1 MLIYLLIL
9 VFSII
14 LHEFGHLITA
24 LFFKVKVHAFSLG
37 FGKVLLHTKWKGID
51 WRLSLVPFGGYCD
64 IEEALDK
71 PNSLSNLDYWK
82 QVIILMAGVF
92 LNLVLALLC
101 YIISN
106 KSIIDGFLF
115 DMNFIYLFMT
125 KSPELYYLFPTDLEL
140 YLFYGSFLNITMFLF
155 NILPIPA
162 LDGGYLWIL
171 LFKNKK
177 TEKFYNRLIK
187 IFFILLLVVQV
198 FLIAWWWVA

>member
-1 MLIYLLIL
+1 MVRFYCIQ
-9 VFSII
+9 
-14 LHEFGHLITA
+14 
-24 LFFKVKVHAFSLG
+24 
-37 FGKVLLHTKWKGID
+37 KWKGID

-140 YLFYGSFLNITMFLF
+140 YLFYGSF
-155 NILPIPA
+155 
-162 LDGGYLWIL
+162 
-171 LFKNKK
+171 FKHNNVS
-177 TEKFYNRLIK
+177 F
-187 IFFILLLVVQV
+187 
-198 FLIAWWWVA
+198 